1 MTKLSIKE
9 LITNAVVKQ
18 MPEGWT
24 DWTTEEAIKKWW
36 QTGSRGDSLRLTEI
50 GDVAFRLGEIEFYED
65 EFTAKIEGSYHNY
78 ILDLSRKIKCP
89 YYLGVTKSEGKK
101 NRPYIRLYDSKI
113 AIMVSLYGNIDSYLK
128 SLKVRR

>member
-36 QTGSRGDSLRLTEI
+36 QTGARGDSLRLTEI
-50 GDVAFRLGEIEFYED
+50 GDVAFRLGEIEFYEY

-101 NRPYIRLYDSKI
+101 NRPHIRLYDSKI